1 MKVTE
6 LLYLWI
12 NGHNKHI
19 LSVPWRHL
27 SREKVPY
34 GLLFSNGF
42 GIPLNGLRVSV
53 QKKLSSV
60 QTTWAIRLEK
70 VVIHSNGLGYPFEN
84 SCHLLK
90 RLGLSV

>member
-12 NGHNKHI
+12 NGHNEHI

-34 GLLFSNGF
+34 GLLFSNEF

-60 QTTWAIRLEK
+60 QTTWPIHLEE
-70 VVIHSNGLGYPFEN
+70 VVIHSNGLGYQFEN